1 MSFGEGTVGEQPS
14 EERSTQ
20 FYPEV
25 MDPSWFQDYVRRA
38 FERHQHALMRFGV
51 ERDEA
56 WERAMWYVFT
66 LRDDPTALYEAGR
79 DEAETE
85 D

>member
-1 MSFGEGTVGEQPS
+1 
-14 EERSTQ
+14 
-20 FYPEV
+20 
-25 MDPSWFQDYVRRA
+25 VRRA

-79 DEAETE
+79 DEGDDRE